1 MAPSLLA
8 NKPGFILESL
18 GPRSPLTSEETRA
31 LVYRPPPPA
40 TSTTNFLSY
49 PYHLSRMWR
58 NTFLLARSTTF
69 HNSRISSF
77 SSEPSLAPVAPAVI
91 PKSTT
96 K

>member
-1 MAPSLLA
+1 MAPRWLA
-8 NKPGFILESL
+8 NKFGFTPDPLGLES
-18 GPRSPLTSEETRA
+18 SLTSGQARA
-31 LVYRPPPPA
+31 LVYQLPKLLQQ
-40 TSTTNFLSY
+40 TSCPTAIIWVET
-49 PYHLSRMWR
+49 WR
-58 NTFLLARSTTF
+58 NTFSLARSTTF

>member
-1 MAPSLLA
+1 MAPRRLA
-8 NKPGFILESL
+8 NKFGFTLDSL
-18 GPRSPLTSEETRA
+18 GLGSSLTSGQTRA
-31 LVYRPPPPA
+31 LVYRLLKLLQQ
-40 TSTTNFLSY
+40 TSFPTPIVWTET
-49 PYHLSRMWR
+49 WR